1 MNSTTETIRDKIRKL
16 LRVVECDSASE
27 AEKSAALYQASRLS
41 QKHAIDLDA
50 LGGEASDFGSTKLA
64 DFGQRSPSWCLAVT
78 IVLANHF
85 NVRCFVSRTPSPR
98 GGRDVSW
105 YCFGCAP
112 SRQIAVYVWTYLR
125 LEFCE
130 PIAI

>member
-50 LGGEASDFGSTKLA
+50 LGGKPVISDLQNWPTSASDPHRGA
-64 DFGQRSPSWCLAVT
+64 SP
-78 IVLANHF
+78 
-85 NVRCFVSRTPSPR
+85 
-98 GGRDVSW
+98 
-105 YCFGCAP
+105 
-112 SRQIAVYVWTYLR
+112 
-125 LEFCE
+125 
-130 PIAI
+130 